1 MVGYKT
7 TFAEQAVV
15 EAAPNRG
22 DGRSGNATE
31 QEAFFLLR
39 GLAIFITTEYY
50 N

>member
-7 TFAEQAVV
+7 TFAEQANVDV
-15 EAAPNRG
+15 PNRG